1 MFVVIFLN
9 VMYNYYRI
17 GVDIMDFKTFLL
29 GLLICFLLSFLLGI
43 ERQFRRRFIGLRTM
57 ILVSVGSYLFVSF
70 SFLLTGYQADA
81 SRIAAQVVAGIG
93 FLGAG
98 VIIKDNRDGKVRGLT
113 TAATLWCD
121 SSIGVLCAGGF
132 IKEAV
137 AATFV
142 VLFANIILRYINI
155 FINSKVEE
163 KTIKETFQLVFD
175 VGTENIDK
183 VREFVVEYI
192 DKVDHIET
200 DSYQVQKGKITL
212 EVIVRKSDLL
222 KLDKFIHKVVA
233 DFKIGSYEFKKISE
247 TKLEDSDE

>member
-1 MFVVIFLN
+1 ME
-9 VMYNYYRI
+9 
-17 GVDIMDFKTFLL
+17 FKTFLL

-57 ILVSVGSYLFVSF
+57 ILVCVGSYMFVSF

-98 VIIKDNRDGKVRGLT
+98 VIIKDNREGKVRGLT

-121 SSIGVLCAGGF
+121 ASIGVLCAGGF
-132 IKEAV
+132 VKEAV

-163 KTIKETFQLVFD
+163 KFIIETFSMVFKAD
-175 VGTENIDK
+175 TDKIDK
-183 VREFVVEYI
+183 LREFVVGFI
-192 DKVDHIET
+192 DKVDYIET
-200 DSYQVQKGKITL
+200 ISYNVEKGKLTL

-222 KLDKFIHKVVA
+222 KLDKFINKVVA
-233 DFKIGSYEFKKISE
+233 DFNVGSYEFKKISE
-247 TKLEDSDE
+247 SKLEDSDE